1 MYWLLFKI
9 EFLEMMKRE
18 RKKINIKTEREYNS
32 EIKSFKFLKASMIK
46 KDIIIA
52 VTNWGNFVNLK
63 NLIII

>member
-18 RKKINIKTEREYNS
+18 RKKINIKTQREYNS

-46 KDIIIA
+46 KDIIIV

>member
-18 RKKINIKTEREYNS
+18 RKKINIKTQREYNS